1 MCVRAQNV
9 SQGFINFSLPLEHY
23 VMVLRLRVSVLTQ
36 ARPMAPG
43 PGGEFIV

>member
-23 VMVLRLRVSVLTQ
+23 VMVLRLCVSMLTQ
-36 ARPMAPG
+36 AG
-43 PGGEFIV
+43 PTALGPRG